1 MAKNTAKNTKN
12 ATLVVSP
19 EVPTKGAKVPSKS
32 RKYFDSYTDMG
43 NHWLKASVQGYEL
56 LREPSYY
63 ASCLESTS
71 PNIKGHVRYIGG
83 ARTDLINKCWLV
95 GREAVRSGSADLIRL
110 VDNYMGKSELW
121 LEYFLGL
128 LAHLEVINTEQFHRV
143 VITCNDVQRHESTI
157 RRLAEGTH
165 QVMLRGDLATITID
179 IAKVL
184 PEGVAALK
192 NHKLSGAVSVVDFG
206 GGNVTISRFSG
217 TELISEPIVKDF
229 GCETLLQD
237 LAGNSQLK
245 TIIKQAPKLDTLNYS
260 LEVGLKKVKGSEEFA
275 LYYGKSDIDILPAYK
290 EVLARFIDCRL
301 REVIKLLD
309 GYKLDGDSVLVIGG
323 GSKLPLLSAALKKKG
338 YTISADGGF
347 DNIKGLI
354 KE

>member
-1 MAKNTAKNTKN
+1 MAKLTAKNTN
-12 ATLVVSP
+12 ITASP
-19 EVPTKGAKVPSKS
+19 EVPNKGAKVPSKT
-32 RKYFDSYTDMG
+32 RKHFDSYTDMG
-43 NHWLKASVQGYEL
+43 NHWLKASVQGYDL
-56 LREPSYY
+56 LREPSFY

-71 PNIKGHVRYIGG
+71 PNVKGHVKYLGG
-83 ARTDLINKCWLV
+83 TRTDLIDKCWLV
-95 GREAVRSGSADLIRL
+95 GREASRSGSADLMRL
-110 VDNYMGKSELW
+110 VDDYMGKSQLW

-143 VITCNDVQRHESTI
+143 VVTCNDVERHEPII
-157 RRLAEGTH
+157 RNMATGTH
-165 QVMLRGDLATITID
+165 KVMLRGVLTTVTID
-179 IAKVL
+179 IVSVL

-192 NHKLSGAVSVVDFG
+192 NHRLSGAVTVCDIG

-275 LYYGKSDIDILPAYK
+275 LFYGKSDIDILPAYK
-290 EVLARFIDCRL
+290 NVLSRFIDCRL

-309 GYKLDGDSVLVIGG
+309 GYKLDGDTVLVIGG

-338 YTISADGGF
+338 YTISSDGVF
-347 DNIKGLI
+347 DNIKGLT